1 MEDEKQKLKEEIA
14 LLKQQQDE
22 LRHQIKEIEQAERL
36 KAKKKCDIASKLKNA
51 SMLDYIFPYYDNVYD
66 EKRKNIG
73 KVHLRHNRYL
83 SNHFTEIRA
92 LAKSITHC
100 VSFSKRSDG
109 WVEQSTV
116 KKNLKELDDEE
127 LRLVVECADE
137 IIAVLYK
144 YKKLCEEH
152 QSMDYSEFVLEE

>member
-51 SMLDYIFPYYDNVYD
+51 SMLDYIFPYYDNVCD

-83 SNHFTEIRA
+83 SNHFTEIRN
-92 LAKSITHC
+92 LAKSITHY
-100 VSFSKRSDG
+100 VSFSRRSDG

-116 KKNLKELDDEE
+116 KRNLKELDDEE
-127 LRLVVECADE
+127 LRLVSECADE

-144 YKKLCEEH
+144 YKNLCEEH
-152 QSMDYSEFVLEE
+152 QDIDYDEFVLKE

>member
-1 MEDEKQKLKEEIA
+1 MDDEKQKLKEEIA

-22 LRHQIKEIEQAERL
+22 LRHKIKEIEQAERL
-36 KAKKKCDIASKLKNA
+36 KLNKKCDIASRLKNA

-73 KVHLRHNRYL
+73 KVHLRHNRYS
-83 SNHFTEIRA
+83 SNNFTKIRD
-92 LAKSITHC
+92 LAKSITNC

-144 YKKLCEEH
+144 YKKQCEEY
-152 QSMDYSEFVLEE
+152 QDMNYSEFVLEE